1 MSLTREEVITYL
13 ESLTAEELGELADEL
28 VRRLGLQPF
37 AAPPRYE
44 FTMGAPPPDP
54 YEEITEF
61 SVVLKDIGKDKV
73 AVVKAVRA
81 LWEMPLKEA
90 KELVESAPVVVRRW
104 LTRDEARGIVDALT
118 AAGANAEV
126 RNRS

>member
-1 MSLTREEVITYL
+1 MSLTREEVIAYL

-28 VRRLGLQPF
+28 VRRFGLPPF
-37 AAPPRYE
+37 VAPPPYE
-44 FTMGAPPPDP
+44 FIMGAPPPDP

-61 SVVLKDIGKDKV
+61 SVVLQDVGKDKV

-90 KELVESAPVVVRRW
+90 KDLVESAPVVVRRW
-104 LTRDEARGIVDALT
+104 LTRDAAKVIVDALN
-118 AAGANAEV
+118 AAGAIAEV